1 MSPYDEHTPQA
12 NPTRLWIGIAIIVS
26 GLLALLD
33 NMPFFRGHD
42 FVRNLWPLILI
53 VLGIGK
59 LTRQGPQDKGI
70 SGYVLIAAGIFFLVH
85 NFTDGNISELFGPIV
100 IIGLGVFVVMKALR
114 RNRGVPPELAASDA
128 FVSSTAVFSGTKRR
142 VTGQDFKGA
151 ELTAIFG
158 GFELDLR
165 QATLEAPQVRVDT
178 FVLFGGG
185 EVKVPQGWAV
195 TMKGTAIMGGFE
207 DKTLHLPSAEG
218 APRVHLVITGMVLFG
233 GLVVSN

>member
-1 MSPYDEHTPQA
+1 MNLHDDPNAPPAPT
-12 NPTRLWIGIAIIVS
+12 TRLWLGIAIIVF
-26 GLLALLD
+26 GILALLD
-33 NMPFFRGHD
+33 NMPFFQGHD
-42 FVRNLWPLILI
+42 FVRTLWPLILI
-53 VLGIGK
+53 IIGVGK
-59 LTRQGPQDKGI
+59 LSRSRDDKGI
-70 SGYVLIAAGIFFLVH
+70 GGYVLIAAGAFFLVH
-85 NFTDGNISELFGPIV
+85 NLTDGNISELFGPLVIV
-100 IIGLGVFVVMKALR
+100 ALGVFVVMKALR

-142 VTGQDFKGA
+142 VVGQDFKGA

-165 QATLEAPQVRVDT
+165 QAALEAPQVRIDT

-185 EVKVPQGWAV
+185 EIKVPQGWAV
-195 TMKGTAIMGGFE
+195 TMKGSAIVGGFD
-207 DKTLHLPSAEG
+207 DKTLHLPSGEG